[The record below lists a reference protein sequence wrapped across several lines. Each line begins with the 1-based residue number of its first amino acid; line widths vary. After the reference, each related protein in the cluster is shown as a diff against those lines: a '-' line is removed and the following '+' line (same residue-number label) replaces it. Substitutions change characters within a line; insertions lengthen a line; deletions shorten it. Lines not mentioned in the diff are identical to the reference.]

1 MNEQEI
7 DELLSELDNVHI
19 YELNNFSVKS
29 MEEYDKEFSDMESN
43 NDLN

>member
-7 DELLSELDNVHI
+7 DELLSELDNIDI

-29 MEEYDKEFSDMESN
+29 IEEYDKEFSDMESN